1 MQDPRQQ
8 LVASGYDAMAER
20 YLDWSGQVVDPTRD
34 RLFDRLVATLPDR
47 ARVLD
52 LGCGAG
58 VPWTRRLAARFDVVG
73 VDISETQ
80 VRLAR
85 QNVPAASFMVADI
98 AVLDLAPGSLDAVAA
113 FYCVSHLPRDR
124 HADLLR
130 RIAVWLKPGGLLLAT
145 LGASDIPGWMGEW
158 LGVPMFFSA
167 YDADTN
173 RSAVRDAG
181 FELLADEVAEVG
193 EPEGTVSFLWVL
205 ARKK

>member
-20 YLDWSGQVVDPTRD
+20 YRDWSGRVVDPTRD

-47 ARVLD
+47 ARVFD

-85 QNVPAASFMVADI
+85 QNVPAASFMVTDL
-98 AVLDLAPGSLDAVAA
+98 VPLDLAPGSLDAVTA
-113 FYCVSHLPRDR
+113 FYWHRRTSRPSSSGRHLRRSAILLFGKGCALPTR
-124 HADLLR
+124 HAQAAR
-130 RIAVWLKPGGLLLAT
+130 AGST
-145 LGASDIPGWMGEW
+145 L
-158 LGVPMFFSA
+158 
-167 YDADTN
+167 
-173 RSAVRDAG
+173 
-181 FELLADEVAEVG
+181 
-193 EPEGTVSFLWVL
+193 
-205 ARKK
+205 